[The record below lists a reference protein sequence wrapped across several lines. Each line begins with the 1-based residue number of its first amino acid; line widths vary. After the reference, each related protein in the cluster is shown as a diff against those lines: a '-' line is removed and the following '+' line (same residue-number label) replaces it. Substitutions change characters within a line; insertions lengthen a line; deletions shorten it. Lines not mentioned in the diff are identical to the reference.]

1 MGPRAGLDGR
11 KTRPH
16 RDSIPDDPG
25 RSSVAIPTE
34 LPGPQNKG
42 TTECKSQ
49 KKLLLVLSF
58 LYLLYPSL
66 IHFRSKYFSQNF
78 GVTQVEHLTS
88 KVTNN

>member
-1 MGPRAGLDGR
+1 
-11 KTRPH
+11 
-16 RDSIPDDPG
+16 
-25 RSSVAIPTE
+25 
-34 LPGPQNKG
+34 
-42 TTECKSQ
+42 
-49 KKLLLVLSF
+49 VLSF